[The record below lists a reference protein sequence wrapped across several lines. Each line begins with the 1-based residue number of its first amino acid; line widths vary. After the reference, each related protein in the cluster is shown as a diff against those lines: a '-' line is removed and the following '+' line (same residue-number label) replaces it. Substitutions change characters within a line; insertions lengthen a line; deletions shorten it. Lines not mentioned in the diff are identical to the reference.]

1 MSPRYEKAFQSVK
14 TFQQCGVGLA
24 HSDRTRLSKYF
35 LRPDPLAIVAGAR
48 DLAPLVGRA
57 LGFSTNCHPAV
68 EE

>member
-1 MSPRYEKAFQSVK
+1 MKKPFKEPK

-35 LRPDPLAIVAGAR
+35 LRPDPLAIVAGAQ

-57 LGFSTNCHPAV
+57 LGISTNYHPAV